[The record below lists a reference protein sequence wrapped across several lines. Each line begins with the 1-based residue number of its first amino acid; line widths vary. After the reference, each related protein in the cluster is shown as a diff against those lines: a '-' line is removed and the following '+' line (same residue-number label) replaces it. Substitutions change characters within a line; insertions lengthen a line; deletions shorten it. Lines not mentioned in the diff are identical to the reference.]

1 MTWNIVSDSSCDLPM
16 NSFTSDRVHFEIV
29 PLRIQVG
36 SREFVDNDELEVPD
50 LLAAMAD
57 EKAPLPLPARLPQ
70 PLPAH
75 LKQGIKPSALRSLQT
90 FPVRI
95 TLR

>member
-57 EKAPLPLPARLPQ
+57 EKSASSTACPQ

-75 LKQGIKPSALRSLQT
+75 LNQGIKPSALRSLQT

>member
-50 LLAAMAD
+50 LL
-57 EKAPLPLPARLPQ
+57 PARLPQ

>member
-57 EKAPLPLPARLPQ
+57 EKSASSTARLPQ
-70 PLPAH
+70 LLPAH

>member
-36 SREFVDNDELEVPD
+36 SREFVDNDELRCRIYWR
-50 LLAAMAD
+50 LWQMR
-57 EKAPLPLPARLPQ
+57 KAPLPLPARLPQ